1 MRRRSLVLLAASV
14 AAIRGHAQPSPPQR
28 AAVVIGVDRA
38 GDLRPLRAAAGGAR
52 KVAAWLRREGF
63 DPVVELVDDPGPV
76 TVAQVFAAVG
86 PLVDRGTV
94 KQLVIY
100 FAGHGFINGYSE
112 HWMLSG
118 APDNPNEAVSL
129 IESVALARQS
139 GIPHVVFI
147 SDACRSRSDSLRTER
162 VRGSLIF
169 PNARSAPPLPS
180 DVDQFLA
187 TLVGDPSWEV
197 PLDQSASAYEGVYTA
212 TFLDAYR
219 TAKADMVRTVGDL
232 VVVPNGKLKDY
243 LAREV
248 PLRAADAWITLK
260 QRPDSQVASGE
271 LSYIGRYLPDTVL
284 TGNGPSSA
292 QQRPDIQTLAQ
303 VQLSANGLNVQAH
316 GWKPPIMGGDS
327 WSTTSDTEFS
337 TVRGRIANARGLPD
351 TFSARCGLSI
361 SGAHVERVTTPLGV
375 TSGFVNSGGS
385 SRQSA
390 LVEISL
396 HNRPAASVCIQFSNG
411 DGSVLA
417 ALDRF
422 VGNVTVDESGV
433 SNVSYIP
440 ARSSSLYE
448 SYEHERERLER
459 LHAVVAASARF
470 GVFRIEA
477 AKESKES
484 VARNIADNIRMLKG
498 IDPTLGLYAAYAY
511 FDAGLPGQVRSVND
525 AMRSNL
531 SGIKL
536 FDAAMLAGQLQGR
549 DAGEDTFP
557 FVPMLSQGWSLLRV
571 KGVRV
576 SEELAAMRDNMRNAL
591 WLTLRRE
598 GVEFAAKAMS
608 TDRIR

>member
-1 MRRRSLVLLAASV
+1 MRRRSLVLVAASV
-14 AAIRGHAQPSPPQR
+14 AAIRGHAQSSPPQR

-76 TVAQVFAAVG
+76 TVAQVFAAVR

-112 HWMLSG
+112 HWMLSA

-139 GIPHVVFI
+139 GIPNVVFI

-169 PNARSAPPLPS
+169 PNARSAPPVPS

-219 TAKADMVRTVGDL
+219 NASADMVRPIDDL
-232 VVVPNGKLKDY
+232 MVVPNAKLKDY

-248 PLRAADAWITLK
+248 PLRAAQASITLK
-260 QRPDSQVASGE
+260 QRPETQVVSGE
-271 LSYIGRYLPDTVL
+271 LTYIGKYLP
-284 TGNGPSSA
+284 GPADPGSSGPAA
-292 QQRPDIQTLAQ
+292 QGVADIQTLARARLDMTGLKVFATGWRPQ
-303 VQLSANGLNVQAH
+303 VDSAGLSRVGRESGFDAATRNV
-316 GWKPPIMGGDS
+316 
-327 WSTTSDTEFS
+327 
-337 TVRGRIANARGLPD
+337 ANARGLSD
-351 TFSARCGLSI
+351 KLRARCGFSI
-361 SGAHVERVTTPLGV
+361 LGAHVERVIAPAGV
-375 TSGFVNSGGS
+375 IAEFVNSGDPP
-385 SRQSA
+385 RRSA
-390 LVEISL
+390 LIEVQLL
-396 HNRPAASVCIQFSNG
+396 HRPAASVCIQFSNG
-411 DGSVLA
+411 EGSVLA
-417 ALDRF
+417 AIDGF
-422 VGNVTVDESGV
+422 VGSLTVDEAGV
-433 SNVSYIP
+433 NNVSYVP
-440 ARSSSLYE
+440 ARSSPLYSSYE
-448 SYEHERERLER
+448 SERERLDE

-477 AKESKES
+477 PKDNRESI
-484 VARNIADNIRMLKG
+484 ARNMADRIRMLKG
-498 IDPTLGLYAAYAY
+498 VDPTLGLYAAYAY

-536 FDAAMLAGQLQGR
+536 FDAAMLAGELQGR
-549 DAGEDTFP
+549 DAGQDTFP

-608 TDRIR
+608 SDRIR

>member
-14 AAIRGHAQPSPPQR
+14 AAFRSHSQPAPPQR

-76 TVAQVFAAVG
+76 TAAQVFAAVRT
-86 PLVDRGTV
+86 LVDRGTV

-112 HWMLSG
+112 HWMLSA
-118 APDNPNEAVSL
+118 APENPNEAVSL

-139 GIPHVVFI
+139 GIPNVVFI

-169 PNARSAPPLPS
+169 PNARSAPPAPS

-197 PLDQSASAYEGVYTA
+197 PIDQSASAYEGVYTA

-219 TAKADMVRTVGDL
+219 NASSDMVRPAGDFM
-232 VVVPNGKLKDY
+232 VVPNAKLKDY

-248 PLRAADAWITLK
+248 PLRAAQASITLK
-260 QRPDSQVASGE
+260 QRPDTQVVSGE
-271 LSYIGRYLPDTVL
+271 STYIGKYLPHPNSSND
-284 TGNGPSSA
+284 GPA
-292 QQRPDIQTLAQ
+292 EQRVVDIQTVAQ
-303 VQLSANGLNVQAH
+303 ARLDRTGLKIR
-316 GWKPPIMGGDS
+316 GTGGDS
-327 WSTTSDTEFS
+327 QVDTADLFRAGRESGFDAATNNIAIARGFSDTLSAKCGFS
-337 TVRGRIANARGLPD
+337 IL
-351 TFSARCGLSI
+351 
-361 SGAHVERVTTPLGV
+361 GAHVARVIAPPGV
-375 TSGFVNSGGS
+375 TSDFVNSGGAL
-385 SRQSA
+385 RPSA
-390 LVEISL
+390 LVEVELL
-396 HNRPAASVCIQFSNG
+396 HRQAASICIQFNNG

-417 ALDRF
+417 ALDGF
-422 VGNVTVDESGV
+422 VGSITVDEVGV
-433 SNVSYIP
+433 NNVSYVP
-440 ARSSSLYE
+440 ARSSSLHS
-448 SYEHERERLER
+448 SYVYERERLEA

-477 AKESKES
+477 PRENRESI
-484 VARNIADNIRMLKG
+484 ARNMADSIRMLKG

-531 SGIKL
+531 SGTKL
-536 FDAAMLAGQLQGR
+536 FDTAMLAGELQGNE
-549 DAGEDTFP
+549 AGSDTVP

-571 KGVRV
+571 KGVRL
-576 SEELAAMRDNMRNAL
+576 SEEVAAMRYNMRNAL
-591 WLTLRRE
+591 WLTLRSE
-598 GVEFAAKAMS
+598 GVDFAARALRS
-608 TDRIR
+608 DRIR

>member
-1 MRRRSLVLLAASV
+1 MRRRSLVLVAASV
-14 AAIRGHAQPSPPQR
+14 AAIRGHAQSSPPQR

-76 TVAQVFAAVG
+76 TVAQVFAAVR

-112 HWMLSG
+112 HWMLSA

-147 SDACRSRSDSLRTER
+147 SDACRSRSESLRTER

-169 PNARSAPPLPS
+169 PNARSAPPVPS
-180 DVDQFLA
+180 DIDQFLA

-197 PLDQSASAYEGVYTA
+197 PVDQSASAYAGVYTA

-219 TAKADMVRTVGDL
+219 NASADMVRPIGDL
-232 VVVPNGKLKDY
+232 MVVPNAKLKDY

-248 PLRAADAWITLK
+248 PLRAAQASITLK
-260 QRPDSQVASGE
+260 QRPETQVVSGE
-271 LSYIGRYLPDTVL
+271 LTYIGKYLPRPP
-284 TGNGPSSA
+284 GPASSGPVA
-292 QQRPDIQTLAQ
+292 QSVANIQTLAQ
-303 VQLSANGLNVQAH
+303 ARLDMTGLKVFATGWRPQVDSAGLSRVGRESGFDAATRNV
-316 GWKPPIMGGDS
+316 
-327 WSTTSDTEFS
+327 
-337 TVRGRIANARGLPD
+337 ANARGLSD
-351 TFSARCGLSI
+351 KLRARCGFSI
-361 SGAHVERVTTPLGV
+361 LGAHVERVIAPAGV
-375 TSGFVNSGGS
+375 IAEFVNSGDPP
-385 SRQSA
+385 RRSA
-390 LVEISL
+390 LIEVQLL
-396 HNRPAASVCIQFSNG
+396 HRPAASVCIQFSNG
-411 DGSVLA
+411 EGSVLA
-417 ALDRF
+417 AIDGF
-422 VGNVTVDESGV
+422 VGSLTVDEAGV
-433 SNVSYIP
+433 NNVSYVP
-440 ARSSSLYE
+440 ARSSPLYSSYE
-448 SYEHERERLER
+448 SERERLDE

-477 AKESKES
+477 PKDNRESI
-484 VARNIADNIRMLKG
+484 ARNMADRIRMLKG
-498 IDPTLGLYAAYAY
+498 VDPTLGLYAAYAY

-536 FDAAMLAGQLQGR
+536 FDAAMLAGELQGR
-549 DAGEDTFP
+549 DAGQDTFP

-598 GVEFAAKAMS
+598 GVVFAVKAMS
-608 TDRIR
+608 SDRIR

>member
-1 MRRRSLVLLAASV
+1 MQRRSLVLVAASV
-14 AAIRGHAQPSPPQR
+14 AAFHSHAQPAPPQR

-76 TVAQVFAAVG
+76 TAAQVFAAVRT
-86 PLVDRGTV
+86 LVDRGTV

-112 HWMLSG
+112 HWMLSA

-139 GIPHVVFI
+139 GIPNVVFI

-169 PNARSAPPLPS
+169 PNARSAPPAPS

-197 PLDQSASAYEGVYTA
+197 PIDQSASAYEGVYTA

-219 TAKADMVRTVGDL
+219 NASADMVRPAGDFM
-232 VVVPNGKLKDY
+232 VVPNAKLKDY

-248 PLRAADAWITLK
+248 PLRAAQALITLK
-260 QRPDSQVASGE
+260 QRPDTQVVSGE
-271 LSYIGRYLPDTVL
+271 STYIGKYLAD
-284 TGNGPSSA
+284 PSSA
-292 QQRPDIQTLAQ
+292 SSGPSGQRFANIQIVAQ
-303 VQLSANGLNVQAH
+303 AQLDRTGLKVWGSGWRPQVDMADLFRVERESGFEAAARNV
-316 GWKPPIMGGDS
+316 
-327 WSTTSDTEFS
+327 
-337 TVRGRIANARGLPD
+337 ANARGFSDKL
-351 TFSARCGLSI
+351 SARCGFSI
-361 SGAHVERVTTPLGV
+361 LGAHVERVVAPPGV
-375 TSGFVNSGGS
+375 KSAFVNSGDPLRPS
-385 SRQSA
+385 S
-390 LVEISL
+390 LIEIEL
-396 HNRPAASVCIQFSNG
+396 RNRPAASVCIQFNTG

-417 ALDRF
+417 ALDGF
-422 VGNVTVDESGV
+422 VGSVTVDESGV
-433 SNVSYIP
+433 NNVSYVP
-440 ARSSSLYE
+440 ARSSSLYS
-448 SYEHERERLER
+448 SYVYERERLER

-477 AKESKES
+477 PRESRES
-484 VARNIADNIRMLKG
+484 VARNMADSIRMLKG

-511 FDAGLPGQVRSVND
+511 FGAGLPGQVRSVND

-531 SGIKL
+531 FGSKL
-536 FDAAMLAGQLQGR
+536 FDTAMLAGELQGR
-549 DAGEDTFP
+549 DAGLDTVP

-571 KGVRV
+571 KGVRL
-576 SEELAAMRDNMRNAL
+576 SEELVAMRDNMRNAL
-591 WLTLRRE
+591 WLTLRRQ
-598 GVEFAAKAMS
+598 GVEFAARALRS
-608 TDRIR
+608 DRIR

>member
-1 MRRRSLVLLAASV
+1 M
-14 AAIRGHAQPSPPQR
+14 
-28 AAVVIGVDRA
+28 
-38 GDLRPLRAAAGGAR
+38 
-52 KVAAWLRREGF
+52 AAWLRGEGF
-63 DPVVELVDDPGPV
+63 DPVVELVDDPEPV
-76 TVAQVFAAVG
+76 TVAQVFAAVRL
-86 PLVDRGTV
+86 LVDSGTI

-129 IESVALARQS
+129 IESISLARQS
-139 GIPHVVFI
+139 GIPNVVFI

-169 PNARSAPPLPS
+169 PNARSAPPVPS

-197 PLDQSASAYEGVYTA
+197 PVEQSASAYEGVYTA

-219 TAKADMVRTVGDL
+219 NASADMLRPMGDL
-232 VVVPNGKLKDY
+232 MVVPNAKLKDF

-248 PLRAADAWITLK
+248 PLRAAQASITLK
-260 QRPDSQVASGE
+260 QRPETQVVSGE
-271 LSYIGRYLPDTVL
+271 LTYIGKFLPAGHRSRGL
-284 TGNGPSSA
+284 AA
-292 QQRPDIQTLAQ
+292 QSVADIQTLARARLDMTGLKVFATGWRPQ
-303 VQLSANGLNVQAH
+303 VDTAGLSRVGRESGFDAATRNV
-316 GWKPPIMGGDS
+316 
-327 WSTTSDTEFS
+327 
-337 TVRGRIANARGLPD
+337 ANARGFSDKL
-351 TFSARCGLSI
+351 SARCGFSI
-361 SGAHVERVTTPLGV
+361 FGAHVQRVIAPAGV
-375 TSGFVNSGGS
+375 IAEFVNSGDPP
-385 SRQSA
+385 RPCA
-390 LVEISL
+390 LIEVQLL
-396 HNRPAASVCIQFSNG
+396 HRPAASVCIQFSNG

-417 ALDRF
+417 ALDGF
-422 VGNVTVDESGV
+422 VGSITVDEAGV
-433 SNVSYIP
+433 NNVSYVP
-440 ARSSSLYE
+440 ARSSPLYRSYE
-448 SYEHERERLER
+448 SERKRLDE

-470 GVFRIEA
+470 GAFRIEA
-477 AKESKES
+477 PKNSRESI
-484 VARNIADNIRMLKG
+484 ARNMADRIRMLKG

-511 FDAGLPGQVRSVND
+511 FDAGLPGQLRSVND

-536 FDAAMLAGQLQGR
+536 FDTAMLAGELQGR
-549 DAGEDTFP
+549 DAGQDTLP

-598 GVEFAAKAMS
+598 GVEFAARAMS
-608 TDRIR
+608 SDQIR